1 MKNYLKILLS
11 LFLVVLLQSCS
22 TTGTVKKPKSVHGDK
37 PLIDTTLETATP
49 VPSEVADSI
58 RLSTERPVTLESVIC
73 EYADNEVAA
82 QSMVNLDQM
91 VRQPQTQQ
99 MPQATMQQPPAA
111 NMSSLQTTNPLTY
124 QALFPNDPT
133 GQMLTQRGQNART

>member
-1 MKNYLKILLS
+1 MTKIPDTAFNTDLLPPNLKKRMFPEVYLYENS
-11 LFLVVLLQSCS
+11 SFED
-22 TTGTVKKPKSVHGDK
+22 KKKYDEITKGAIQA
-37 PLIDTTLETATP
+37 LATNDAI
-49 VPSEVADSI
+49 ED
-58 RLSTERPVTLESVIC
+58 
-73 EYADNEVAA
+73 ADNEVAA

-99 MPQATMQQPPAA
+99 MPQAIMQQPPAA